1 MPWMSICKTEIWKAC
16 VRKLLC
22 RLKETCTWRKQTYS
36 SCLRCCVWESGHG
49 LTLDCLYQLFL
60 LFSVVWCVGIWGFA
74 DSGQTAPSRAS
85 QFLEIEISLLPK
97 HTFQRQTNQ
106 FRVHLPATSLF
117 GLSYFRP
124 LFTCFNHSM
133 YQTTGQAPGELP
145 PQFSRACWKYLS
157 QSVLKPFALT
167 HPFLLQ
173 GP

>member
-1 MPWMSICKTEIWKAC
+1 MHVE
-16 VRKLLC
+16 
-22 RLKETCTWRKQTYS
+22 ETNIQFLFEML
-36 SCLRCCVWESGHG
+36 CLREW
-49 LTLDCLYQLFL
+49 TWLDTWLLVSTI

-74 DSGQTAPSRAS
+74 DSGQTALSRAS